1 METIDRYEAY
11 HRWRENLET
20 MAPSPERDGT
30 IANVDKLIRLTE
42 KRLYSELTGLIEQR
56 MYAELTGSIE
66 S

>member
-1 METIDRYEAY
+1 METVDRFEEY

-20 MAPSPERDGT
+20 MAPSPERDKT
-30 IANVDKLIRLTE
+30 LANVRELIRLA
-42 KRLYSELTGLIEQR
+42 EQR